1 MSDLGNPTPAW
12 LNTGDNAWQLTAA
25 SLVALQSIPGLCV
38 LYAGLVHRR
47 WVINSMMMVFYAF
60 AMTLIVWVLVG
71 YKVAFGEYMLPFAGI
86 PNTVLRM
93 SDELIQ
99 STLPSAG
106 VSQNFPQSTMVY
118 FQFVFAAITL
128 ALIAGAYL
136 ARMNFTAWMIF
147 VPLWLIFAYCPGAY
161 SIWGG
166 GWATK
171 LGVLDYSGGYVIHLS
186 SGTAAFVGSYW
197 IGPRL
202 KKDRENF
209 TPNNI
214 PLMMVGAGIL
224 WVGWN
229 GFNGGDPYSASPDAG
244 AAVLNTNICSAMS
257 MLTWT
262 CMDIIFF
269 GKPSIIGSVNGMITG
284 LVGITPAAGFVA
296 GWGAIII
303 GFCTGTVPWV
313 SMNIVATRSFIFKRH
328 VDDTLG
334 ITHTHFVA
342 GLIGGFLTG
351 LFATVDG
358 VAGFG
363 DTNPGG
369 AIDGN
374 GKQVWLQI
382 VGALFIIGWDAVWTS
397 LIMLFIKYVCRVPL
411 RMSEE
416 DMLLGDDAIHGEGA
430 YCFFDDMMGP
440 TPEND
445 GAVLEGL
452 KVEHD
457 LEVGIGG
464 PTRSEQTKK
473 D

>member
-47 WVINSMMMVFYAF
+47 WVVNSMMMVFYAF
-60 AMTLIVWVLVG
+60 AMTLIIWVLVG

-86 PNTVLRM
+86 PNTVVRM

-99 STLPSAG
+99 STLPSAN

-186 SGTAAFVGSYW
+186 SGTAAFVGAYW

-202 KKDRENF
+202 KKDRESF

-244 AAVLNTNICSAMS
+244 AAVLNTNICTAM
-257 MLTWT
+257 
-262 CMDIIFF
+262 
-269 GKPSIIGSVNGMITG
+269 
-284 LVGITPAAGFVA
+284 
-296 GWGAIII
+296 
-303 GFCTGTVPWV
+303 
-313 SMNIVATRSFIFKRH
+313 
-328 VDDTLG
+328 
-334 ITHTHFVA
+334 
-342 GLIGGFLTG
+342 
-351 LFATVDG
+351 
-358 VAGFG
+358 
-363 DTNPGG
+363 
-369 AIDGN
+369 
-374 GKQVWLQI
+374 
-382 VGALFIIGWDAVWTS
+382 
-397 LIMLFIKYVCRVPL
+397 
-411 RMSEE
+411 
-416 DMLLGDDAIHGEGA
+416 
-430 YCFFDDMMGP
+430 
-440 TPEND
+440 
-445 GAVLEGL
+445 
-452 KVEHD
+452 
-457 LEVGIGG
+457 
-464 PTRSEQTKK
+464 
-473 D
+473 

>member
-1 MSDLGNPTPAW
+1 M
-12 LNTGDNAWQLTAA
+12 Q
-25 SLVALQSIPGLCV
+25 
-38 LYAGLVHRR
+38 
-47 WVINSMMMVFYAF
+47 VFYAF
-60 AMTLIVWVLVG
+60 AMTLICWVLWA

-86 PNTVLRM
+86 PDTVTRM

-128 ALIAGAYL
+128 CLIAGGYL

-147 VPLWLIFAYCPGAY
+147 VPLWLTFAYCPGAY
-161 SIWGG
+161 SLWGG
-166 GWATK
+166 GWAYK

-186 SGTAAFVGSYW
+186 SGTAAFVGAYW

-224 WVGWN
+224 WIGWN

-244 AAVLNTNICSAMS
+244 AAVLNTNICTAMS
-257 MLTWT
+257 LLTWT
-262 CMDIIFF
+262 LMDIIFF

-303 GFCTGTVPWV
+303 GVITGSVPWI
-313 SMNIVATRSFIFKRH
+313 SMNIVGKRSIIFKRY

-334 ITHTHFVA
+334 KST
-342 GLIGGFLTG
+342 LFL
-351 LFATVDG
+351 
-358 VAGFG
+358 
-363 DTNPGG
+363 
-369 AIDGN
+369 
-374 GKQVWLQI
+374 
-382 VGALFIIGWDAVWTS
+382 S
-397 LIMLFIKYVCRVPL
+397 L
-411 RMSEE
+411 
-416 DMLLGDDAIHGEGA
+416 
-430 YCFFDDMMGP
+430 P
-440 TPEND
+440 TILD
-445 GAVLEGL
+445 
-452 KVEHD
+452 
-457 LEVGIGG
+457 
-464 PTRSEQTKK
+464 
-473 D
+473 